1 VYYIFR
7 NWLPEQP
14 EEAGDYPVFFHYHNF
29 VHDVNEC
36 DLVTD
41 IYLLLK

>member
-1 VYYIFR
+1 
-7 NWLPEQP
+7 
-14 EEAGDYPVFFHYHNF
+14 GDYPVFFHYHNF